1 MLARLNI
8 EYLKNE
14 IAPNNACSSEL
25 IDMEIACRI
34 EVGDTFFFT
43 MYGFEWMGKCTS
55 IHHLFFGD
63 LVRQKKLA
71 QGAVLKE
78 NAKHIPMFTLEAT
91 AVRKIPRLTN

>member
-14 IAPNNACSSEL
+14 INPKNACGSEL
-25 IDMEIACRI
+25 IDMEIACRM

-43 MYGFEWMGKCTS
+43 MYGYEWMGECTRV
-55 IHHLFFGD
+55 HHLFYGD
-63 LVRQKKLA
+63 LVSQKKLA

-78 NAKHIPMFTLEAT
+78 NAKHLPMFNLVAS
-91 AVRKIPRLTN
+91 AVRKIPA